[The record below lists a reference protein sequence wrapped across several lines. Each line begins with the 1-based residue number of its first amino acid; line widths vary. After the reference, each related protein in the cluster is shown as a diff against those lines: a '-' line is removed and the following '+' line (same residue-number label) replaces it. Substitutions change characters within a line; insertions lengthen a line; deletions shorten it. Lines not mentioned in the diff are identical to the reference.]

1 MLNFQTNPMLAD
13 AIPAM
18 SQQDLQI
25 HSTYDLSIF
34 KILDGNRNINL
45 GHVERLVKSIEE
57 NGFLKMPIIVNDN
70 FDVID
75 GQHRLMAAKKNKFN
89 DLLHKRQKL

>member
-1 MLNFQTNPMLAD
+1 MLAD

-75 GQHRLMAAKKNKFN
+75 GVWLMVA
-89 DLLHKRQKL
+89 